1 MDEREQ
7 LERALAV
14 LKDFVGT
21 LAAQAGESEAYV
33 ERLWEGIRQSGGL
46 LQELAYYHD
55 KGQFLCKYEVAGY
68 IPDVYAGRH
77 PCMAGG
83 SFQAVYGQAGRDEPV
98 QTGQALAGLF

>member
-21 LAAQAGESEAYV
+21 LAVGGNPAVRRTASGT
-33 ERLWEGIRQSGGL
+33 GILSRQRAVSVQIRGSR
-46 LQELAYYHD
+46 
-55 KGQFLCKYEVAGY
+55 
-68 IPDVYAGRH
+68 VYAGRH